1 MKSAL
6 IVLLAGRGMRF
17 GGPKQLEP
25 VGTNGEC
32 IAELSVRD
40 AALAGFTGAIL
51 VIREEHRA
59 LWEAKTWPI
68 PTSIAIQ
75 HQALGTGDALGIGMK
90 LANSLGYSNWAVA
103 NGDDYYGP
111 IWNEAYRLLALGLNA
126 ALAYPLKSVCSQ
138 SGSVSRAILHQDE
151 DRLLTSIEELQN
163 LYPEDAARLGNPWVS
178 MNAWVFQKDL
188 LQWWTKAQMQH
199 QGDGEFGIPDALRV
213 GISMGASIEV
223 AQVGES
229 WIGMTHA
236 ADKEAVLMYFKGS

>member
-6 IVLLAGRGMRF
+6 IVMLAGRGMRF

-25 VGTNGEC
+25 VGAEGEC

-51 VIREEHRA
+51 VVREEHRA

-75 HQALGTGDALGIGMK
+75 HQALGTGDALGIGMT
-90 LANSLGYSNWAVA
+90 LADSLGYENWAVA
-103 NGDDYYGP
+103 NGDDYYGS

-126 ALAYPLKSVCSQ
+126 ALAYPLQSVCSH
-138 SGSVSRAILHQDE
+138 SGSVSRAILHHDK
-151 DRLLTSIEELQN
+151 DRRLTSIEEVHHIEL
-163 LYPEDAARLGNPWVS
+163 EDAARLNNPWVS
-178 MNAWVFQKDL
+178 MNAWVFQKEL
-188 LQWWTKAQMQH
+188 LQWWPTAPIQH
-199 QGDGEFGIPDALRV
+199 QSDREFGIPDALRV
-213 GISMGASIEV
+213 GISLGASIEV
-223 AQVGES
+223 APVGNT

>member
-25 VGTNGEC
+25 VGPNGEC

-75 HQALGTGDALGIGMK
+75 HQALGTGDALGIGMT
-90 LANSLGYSNWAVA
+90 LADSLGYDNWAVA

-126 ALAYPLKSVCSQ
+126 ALAYPLKTVCSH

-151 DRLLTSIEELQN
+151 DRLLTSIQEVHDI
-163 LYPEDAARLGNPWVS
+163 YPEDALRLGNPWVS
-178 MNAWVFQKDL
+178 MNAWVFQKEL
-188 LQWWTKAQMQH
+188 LPWWPTAPIQH
-199 QGDGEFGIPDALRV
+199 QGDLEFGIPDALRV
-213 GISMGASIEV
+213 GISRGTRIEV
-223 AQVGES
+223 APVGDT

>member
-25 VGTNGEC
+25 VGPNGEC

-75 HQALGTGDALGIGMK
+75 HQALGTGDALGIGMT
-90 LANSLGYSNWAVA
+90 LADSLGYENWAVA
-103 NGDDYYGP
+103 NGDDYYGR

-126 ALAYPLKSVCSQ
+126 ALAYPLKSVCSH
-138 SGSVSRAILHQDE
+138 SGSVSRAILHQNE
-151 DRLLTSIEELQN
+151 DRLLTSIEEVHN
-163 LYPEDAARLGNPWVS
+163 LYPEDAARLNHPWVS
-178 MNAWVFQKDL
+178 MNAWVFQKEL
-188 LQWWTKAQMQH
+188 LQWWPTAPIQH
-199 QGDGEFGIPDALRV
+199 LGDREFGIPDALRL
-213 GISMGASIEV
+213 GISRGASIAV
-223 AQVGES
+223 APVGDT

>member
-1 MKSAL
+1 MKSGL

-25 VGTNGEC
+25 VGPNGEC

-40 AALAGFTGAIL
+40 AALAGFSGAIL

-75 HQALGTGDALGIGMK
+75 HQALGTGDALCIGMI
-90 LANSLGYSNWAVA
+90 LADSLGYKNWAVA

-126 ALAYPLKSVCSQ
+126 ALAYPLKSVCSH

-151 DRLLTSIEELQN
+151 DRLLTSIEEMHN
-163 LYPEDAARLGNPWVS
+163 LYAEDAARLNNPWVS
-178 MNAWVFQKDL
+178 MNAWVFQKEL
-188 LQWWTKAQMQH
+188 LQWWPTAQMQH
-199 QGDGEFGIPDALRV
+199 RGDREFGIPDALHLA
-213 GISMGASIEV
+213 ISRGARIEV
-223 AQVGES
+223 APVGDT

>member
-25 VGTNGEC
+25 VGPNGEC

-51 VIREEHRA
+51 VVREEHRA

-75 HQALGTGDALGIGMK
+75 HQALGTGDALGIGMT
-90 LANSLGYSNWAVA
+90 LADSLGYSNWAVA

-111 IWNEAYRLLALGLNA
+111 IWSEAYRLLVLGLNA
-126 ALAYPLKSVCSQ
+126 ALAYPLQSVCSPL
-138 SGSVSRAILHQDE
+138 GSVSRAILHQNE
-151 DRLLTSIEELQN
+151 DRLLTSIEEVHN
-163 LYPEDAARLGNPWVS
+163 LYPEDAARLNNPWVS
-178 MNAWVFQKDL
+178 MNAWVFQKEL
-188 LQWWTKAQMQH
+188 LQWWPKAPMQH
-199 QGDGEFGIPDALRV
+199 RGDREFGIPDAMRV
-213 GISMGASIEV
+213 GISRGARIEV
-223 AQVGES
+223 APVGDT

>member
-25 VGTNGEC
+25 VGPNGEC

-59 LWEAKTWPI
+59 LWEAKSWPI

-75 HQALGTGDALGIGMK
+75 HQALGTGDALGIGML
-90 LANSLGYSNWAVA
+90 LADSLGYSNWAVA

-111 IWNEAYRLLALGLNA
+111 IWNEAYRLLSLGLNA
-126 ALAYPLKSVCSQ
+126 ALAYPLEIVCSH

-151 DRLLTSIEELQN
+151 DRLLTSIQEVHDI
-163 LYPEDAARLGNPWVS
+163 YPEDALRLGNPWVS
-178 MNAWVFQKDL
+178 MNAWVFQKEL
-188 LQWWTKAQMQH
+188 LPWWPTAPIQH
-199 QGDGEFGIPDALRV
+199 HVDREFGIPDALRV
-213 GISMGASIEV
+213 GISLGASIEV

-229 WIGMTHA
+229 WIGLTHA

>member
-25 VGTNGEC
+25 VGANGEC

-59 LWEAKTWPI
+59 LWEAKSWPI

-75 HQALGTGDALGIGMK
+75 HQALGTGDALGIGMS
-90 LANSLGYSNWAVA
+90 LADSLGYENWAVA

-126 ALAYPLKSVCSQ
+126 ALAYPLKSVCSH
-138 SGSVSRAILHQDE
+138 SGSVSRAILRQGE
-151 DRLLTSIEELQN
+151 DRLLTSIEEVHN
-163 LYPEDAARLGNPWVS
+163 LYPEDAARLNNPWVS
-178 MNAWVFQKDL
+178 MNAWIFQKEL
-188 LQWWTKAQMQH
+188 LQWWPTEPMQH
-199 QGDGEFGIPDALRV
+199 PGDREFGIPDALRF
-213 GISMGASIEV
+213 GISRGARIEV
-223 AQVGES
+223 APVGDT

-236 ADKEAVLMYFKGS
+236 ADKEAVLMYFKGC

>member
-1 MKSAL
+1 MKSAI

-25 VGTNGEC
+25 VGPNGEC

-40 AALAGFTGAIL
+40 AASAGFTGAIL

-75 HQALGTGDALGIGMK
+75 HQALGTGDALGIGML
-90 LANSLGYSNWAVA
+90 LADSLGYSNWAVA

-111 IWNEAYRLLALGLNA
+111 IWNEAYRLLSLGLNA
-126 ALAYPLKSVCSQ
+126 ALAYPLEIVCSH

-151 DRLLTSIEELQN
+151 DRLLTSIQEVHDI
-163 LYPEDAARLGNPWVS
+163 YPEDALRLGNPWVS
-178 MNAWVFQKDL
+178 MNAWVFQKEL
-188 LQWWTKAQMQH
+188 LPWWTKAQKQH
-199 QGDGEFGIPDALRV
+199 HVDREFGIPDALRV
-213 GISMGASIEV
+213 GISLGASIEV

-229 WIGMTHA
+229 WIGLTHA

>member
-25 VGTNGEC
+25 VGPNGEC

-75 HQALGTGDALGIGMK
+75 HQALGTGDALGIGMT
-90 LANSLGYSNWAVA
+90 LADSLGYDNWAVA
-103 NGDDYYGP
+103 NGDDYYGR

-126 ALAYPLKSVCSQ
+126 ALAYPLKTVCSL

-151 DRLLTSIEELQN
+151 DRLLTSIEEVHN
-163 LYPEDAARLGNPWVS
+163 LYPEDAARLNHPWVS
-178 MNAWVFQKDL
+178 MNAWVFQKEL
-188 LQWWTKAQMQH
+188 LQWWPTAPIQH
-199 QGDGEFGIPDALRV
+199 LGDREFGIPDALRL
-213 GISMGASIEV
+213 GISRGASIAV
-223 AQVGES
+223 APVGDT

>member
-25 VGTNGEC
+25 VGPNGEC

-75 HQALGTGDALGIGMK
+75 HQALGTGDALGIGMT
-90 LANSLGYSNWAVA
+90 LADSLGYDNWAVA
-103 NGDDYYGP
+103 NGDDYYGR

-126 ALAYPLKSVCSQ
+126 ALAYPLKSVCSP

-151 DRLLTSIEELQN
+151 DRLLTSIEEMHN
-163 LYPEDAARLGNPWVS
+163 LYPEDAARLNNPWVS
-178 MNAWVFQKDL
+178 MNAWVFQKEL
-188 LQWWTKAQMQH
+188 LQWWPTAPIQH
-199 QGDGEFGIPDALRV
+199 LGDREFGIPDALRL
-213 GISMGASIEV
+213 GIYRGARIEV
-223 AQVGES
+223 APVGDT